1 MRNIMTHRTGFEEV
15 VENLIAFK
23 GPGPT
28 DGQTVKAY
36 IPPRIYPPGT
46 VAGYSNYATS
56 LAGYIV
62 QRVSGEPFE
71 QYIENHI
78 FKPLGM
84 KNSSFR
90 QPLPEAMRP
99 NMATGYKDAET
110 PGDGFEII
118 SMPAAGALSSTA
130 DDMAKFMIAHLN
142 DGAGLLKPET
152 AKRMHGFS
160 LRAFPDLNGNALGF
174 YEQSI
179 NGRRVIAHGGD
190 TVYFHSDL
198 ALFEAEKVG
207 LFMSVNAGGRGGMG
221 ARLRMFVFPE
231 FADRYFPGNEPA
243 AKPLDGETAKDHAR
257 LIAGRYRTTR
267 RADSTFISLATLL
280 GATTVKAEP
289 DDTIS
294 IAALGFPVRYR
305 EVKPFL
311 WQEIG
316 GHDKVEARVVD
327 GKVVSW
333 STNVLGAIFS
343 FEPETGLAGAG
354 AELPLLGLAIV
365 LILIGLAMWPAA
377 AIARRA
383 LAHPRALPRSKVVAV
398 RAGRVFAIIAFVAL
412 MAWAGLFVAA
422 AQLLLPGLEP
432 LLVTAQVLTFA
443 GFVGGTLAAACNLV
457 IDFRARLGWKRQLW
471 DAVILLSFA
480 MLAWI
485 GAAYG
490 LLHFYTRF

>member
-1 MRNIMTHRTGFEEV
+1 
-15 VENLIAFK
+15 
-23 GPGPT
+23 
-28 DGQTVKAY
+28 
-36 IPPRIYPPGT
+36 
-46 VAGYSNYATS
+46 
-56 LAGYIV
+56 
-62 QRVSGEPFE
+62 
-71 QYIENHI
+71 
-78 FKPLGM
+78 
-84 KNSSFR
+84 
-90 QPLPEAMRP
+90 
-99 NMATGYKDAET
+99 
-110 PGDGFEII
+110 
-118 SMPAAGALSSTA
+118 
-130 DDMAKFMIAHLN
+130 AKFMIAHLD

-152 AKRMHGFS
+152 AKQMHDFS

-231 FADRYFPGNEPA
+231 FADRYFPRHEPA
-243 AKPLDGETAKDHAR
+243 TPLDAQTAREHAR
-257 LIAGRYRTTR
+257 MIAGRYRTTR
-267 RADSTFISLATLL
+267 RADSTFVSLATLL
-280 GATTVKAEP
+280 GATEVKADR

-294 IAALGFPVRYR
+294 VNTLGFPVRYR

-311 WQEIG
+311 WQEVG
-316 GHDKVEARVVD
+316 GHDKLEARVVD

-343 FEPETGLAGAG
+343 FEPESGLAGAG
-354 AELPLLGLAIV
+354 AELPLLGIAFA
-365 LILIGLAMWPAA
+365 LILAGLAMWPAA

-383 LAHPRALPRSKVVAV
+383 LAHPRVLPRNKVLAI
-398 RAGRVFAIIAFVAL
+398 RAGRVCAILAFAAL
-412 MAWAGLFVAA
+412 IAWAGTFTAA
-422 AQLLLPGLEP
+422 AVLLLPGLES
-432 LLVTAQVLTFA
+432 LLVASVVLALA
-443 GFVGGTLAAACNLV
+443 GFVGGTLVAAWNLV

-471 DAVILLSFA
+471 DTLILLAFA

-485 GAAYG
+485 GWSYG